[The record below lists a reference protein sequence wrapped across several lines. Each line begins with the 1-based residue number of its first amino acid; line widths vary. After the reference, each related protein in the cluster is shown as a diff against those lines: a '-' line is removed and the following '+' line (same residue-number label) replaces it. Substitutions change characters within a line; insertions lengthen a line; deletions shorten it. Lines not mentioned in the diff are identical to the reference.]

1 VRIESTNGVDA
12 FVQRVRGGYKLTGKE
27 DDSKREEALSDLRRL
42 THVILDS
49 LEEGSKN
56 RLLDPKEIRLLAAT
70 VNRSIRLYLRTLEK
84 DRAKPRR
91 KKQNE
96 SHEEVALEG

>member
-1 VRIESTNGVDA
+1 LSRKSGVDTQ
-12 FVQRVRGGYKLTGKE
+12 VTGKE
-27 DDSKREEALSDLRRL
+27 DDSKREEALADLRRL
-42 THVILDS
+42 THVILDN

-56 RLLDPKEIRLLAAT
+56 RLFDPKDIRLLAAT

-91 KKQNE
+91 KRQNE
-96 SHEEVALEG
+96 SNEEIAVEG

>member
-1 VRIESTNGVDA
+1 
-12 FVQRVRGGYKLTGKE
+12 LTGKK
-27 DDSKREEALSDLRRL
+27 DDSKREEALADLRRL
-42 THVILDS
+42 THVILDN

-91 KKQNE
+91 KTKNQ
-96 SHEEVALEG
+96 SREEILVEG